1 MLRIQKLFN
10 HRSILPT
17 LIKSHS
23 ILSQRSFPTFID
35 LTNPT
40 DYSPNLYVP
49 MAEKASSHPQ
59 QQQQQQKPKKA
70 KKKKLTKAERIALR
84 ESQQQKSKPSL
95 KHPDDGDFGDIAFNQ
110 SQYRVQHMIY
120 FSEISIL
127 FSMSSLTLIDQSN
140 MDRFEDSVR
149 RHEWQRS
156 SDSWSRG
163 HCA

>member
-35 LTNPT
+35 LANPT

-49 MAEKASSHPQ
+49 MAEKASSN

-127 FSMSSLTLIDQSN
+127 FSMSSLSLIDQSN
-140 MDRFEDSVR
+140 MDRFEDIIG

-156 SDSWSRG
+156 SHPWSRG
-163 HCA
+163 YSA